1 MQSKLPIGYYLKKTD
16 NLLTEGINQVH
27 KALGITR
34 TDWQILN
41 SINENVQLDRRELG
55 NLISEFAS
63 EGAIN
68 EAISVLIDRHLIQD
82 SGYFSLTDKGR
93 DLYQTCLQKQ
103 KEFRQKAMKDISEQ
117 EYFQT
122 IATLEKIIHNLS

>member
-63 EGAIN
+63 EEAIN
-68 EAISVLIDRHLIQD
+68 EAISVLIDRYLIQD